1 MRGDSD
7 VSSWRCTHAHSH
19 THTRTHTY
27 SNERTQPYIHTRTH
41 THTHTYTHTYILKRT
56 YTDLHA
62 YMNAHTHIHTHMYS
76 NERTQTYIHTRTH
89 THANT
94 HTHAHTHTNAHTH
107 TYTHIHTQTNVH
119 RLTCIHERTHT
130 HTHTYCIQSCM
141 AAGCTAGL
149 LPPGPPPV
157 CRSARR
163 SGGACIPVRCV
174 QQESAGEYE
183 HLCVRVCVC
192 VCVCVCVRVCVCACV
207 RVRVCVCACVCEFL
221 APPSF
226 PMLLPVAGNGTICVR
241 FVLRF
246 LLHQTDCVEAKATL
260 RSLCGVARKGKHRF
274 AVKPPQ
280 THTKPPKL
288 DQNATTV
295 FATVLQRFLQRFL
308 QPRFFLFFV
317 FRLMPVASLSSR
329 PCASAHWPPTATRR
343 CRVSHTSVIK
353 GRAST
358 HMG

>member
-1 MRGDSD
+1 M
-7 VSSWRCTHAHSH
+7 H
-19 THTRTHTY
+19 
-27 SNERTQPYIHTRTH
+27 
-41 THTHTYTHTYILKRT
+41 
-56 YTDLHA
+56 
-62 YMNAHTHIHTHMYS
+62 
-76 NERTQTYIHTRTH
+76 
-89 THANT
+89 
-94 HTHAHTHTNAHTH
+94 
-107 TYTHIHTQTNVH
+107 
-119 RLTCIHERTHT
+119 
-130 HTHTYCIQSCM
+130 
-141 AAGCTAGL
+141 
-149 LPPGPPPV
+149 V
-157 CRSARR
+157 CA
-163 SGGACIPVRCV
+163 
-174 QQESAGEYE
+174 
-183 HLCVRVCVC
+183 
-192 VCVCVCVRVCVCACV
+192 CACV